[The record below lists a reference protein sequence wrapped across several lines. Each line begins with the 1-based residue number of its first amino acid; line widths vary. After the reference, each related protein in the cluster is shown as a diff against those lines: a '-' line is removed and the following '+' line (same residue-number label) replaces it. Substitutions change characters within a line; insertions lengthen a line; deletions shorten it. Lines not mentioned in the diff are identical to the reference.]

1 MTKNIYYLHIVNGIV
16 AGFHSY
22 KVDKKNVPENEKFIE
37 VETTN
42 PTNYI
47 GLDEKEIFLDPLP
60 PVIRDTVDKTTKLY
74 LRSELKKLFYEI
86 QFTKAIDEDVKELEV
101 LYETKLRE
109 YRENT
114 NG

>member
-22 KVDKKNVPENEKFIE
+22 KVDEKNVPENEKFIE

-60 PVIRDTVDKTTKLY
+60 PVIRDTVNKKTKAY
-74 LRSELKKLFYEI
+74 LRSELKKLFSEI
-86 QFTKAIDEDVKELEV
+86 QFTKAIEEDTKELEL
-101 LYETKLRE
+101 LYDTKLLE
-109 YRENT
+109 YRNLKNE
-114 NG
+114 